1 MPRAALLFFHE
12 GLWFN
17 NIYVCPVAFY
27 VLQNTIPDKPP
38 ICYVL
43 AILFSIIIHGF
54 LDVKISLAIFPKY
67 DCGQFPVCFKSPG
80 SCKLLAKNFV
90 TV

>member
-43 AILFSIIIHGF
+43 AILFWIIIHGF
-54 LDVKISLAIFPKY
+54 LDVKISLAIFPKH
-67 DCGQFPVCFKSPG
+67 DCGQLNGCLISG
-80 SCKLLAKNFV
+80 SLYVNTYKNFV
-90 TV
+90 